1 MRLQISVIVVA
12 LAAASSAC
20 KSDRETVQPPDVM
33 LAFPNLTVPPGGR
46 FVSRGGGAD
55 ATQLTVHAPGTL
67 EGVSNYFRE
76 YLSQPGWRLVSD
88 SKDSAGGVLLYG
100 ETPTRPMWI
109 RLTAIDGGVEAVMTG
124 AVPGYDTTF
133 ARKQA
138 DARDTTNTLRPR

>member
-1 MRLQISVIVVA
+1 MRRYIVTLAAVAVVA
-12 LAAASSAC
+12 SAC
-20 KSDRETVQPPDVM
+20 GSEAREEVKPPDVM

-55 ATQLTVHAPGTL
+55 ATELTIHSPGSL

-88 SKDSAGGVLLYG
+88 TKDTAGTVQLYG
-100 ETPTRPMWI
+100 ESPTRPMWI
-109 RLTAIDGGVEAVMTG
+109 RLRTIDGGVETVLIG

-138 DARDTTNTLRPR
+138 DARDTTNPLRPR